1 MKKNILEIFSGVVF
15 LVLLS
20 KGLGFIRESFIA
32 ARYGAS
38 FISDV
43 YVFEDSFINTLY
55 TVWAGVI
62 STTYI
67 PMALELEGSKRNRFT
82 SNYLNIFMMIV
93 IGICVITFLLA
104 DQVLHMLVPG
114 FYTVYDMESME
125 QLVLITRVNVGLLIL
140 VFLENFFIV
149 YLQSKKFYIFS
160 SIQGI
165 LLNLSLIFYLAVFY
179 QAGIWGIILTKII
192 AHGLNVLLLIAFIRK
207 RKLFEY
213 ERYINIHESYV
224 VTLVKLACPVFFL
237 NLISQLNYV
246 VDRSMASGLD
256 SGSMALLNYANIIA
270 VLLYSVLGTTISTM
284 AYTEMSIYQKNSTKL
299 SREFFKYFKL
309 LINIITPACIVMIML
324 RNDLSMIFYGR
335 GKISM
340 EAVNVIAWIL
350 LLYIPSNYC
359 LSLRDLMNRLMY
371 IQKRTAVS
379 SIITGISFLI
389 NIVLNLILVQKIG
402 LYGLALATS
411 ISSFLTTAMSYIY
424 IKKKGYLTEK
434 ITFDMRDGIACVT
447 SVLACYILQ
456 KTIPDGM
463 FFAIVRIGM
472 ASISCM
478 LIFNWKLLTR
488 RLREN
493 ER

>member
-1 MKKNILEIFSGVVF
+1 MKKNILEIFSGVVL

-67 PMALELEGSKRNRFT
+67 PMALEFEGSKRNRFT

-192 AHGLNVLLLIAFIRK
+192 AHGLNVLLLIVFIRK

-284 AYTEMSIYQKNSTKL
+284 AYTEMSICQKDPVKL
-299 SREFFKYFKL
+299 SQEFFRFFKL
-309 LINIITPACIVMIML
+309 LVNIITPACIVMIML
-324 RNDLSMIFYGR
+324 RNDLTMIFYGR
-335 GKISM
+335 GKIDKDS
-340 EAVNVIAWIL
+340 VNIIAWIL
-350 LLYIPSNYC
+350 LLYVPSNYC
-359 LSLRDLMNRLMY
+359 LSLRDLTNRLMY
-371 IQKRTAVS
+371 IQKKPTVPS
-379 SIITGISFLI
+379 VITGISFLI
-389 NIVLNLILVQKIG
+389 NIVLNFILVQKIG

-411 ISSFLTTAMSYIY
+411 ISSLFTTVLSFMY
-424 IKKKGYLTEK
+424 IKKRGFLIGKFS
-434 ITFDMRDGIACVT
+434 FDMQNCITVVVSILIC
-447 SVLACYILQ
+447 SILQ
-456 KTIPDGM
+456 KTIPNGM
-463 FFAIVRIGM
+463 LFRIVRIGI
-472 ASISCM
+472 ASVACLLM
-478 LIFNWKLLTR
+478 FNWKLLVKK
-488 RLREN
+488 LRGN
-493 ER
+493 EK

>member
-1 MKKNILEIFSGVVF
+1 MKKNILEIFSGVVL

-20 KGLGFIRESFIA
+20 KGLGFVRESFIA

-67 PMALELEGSKRNRFT
+67 PMALEFEGSKRNRFT

-125 QLVLITRVNVGLLIL
+125 KLVLITRVNVGLLVL

-165 LLNLSLIFYLAVFY
+165 LLNVSLIFYLAVFY

-192 AHGLNVLLLIAFIRK
+192 AHGLNVLLLIVFIRK

-213 ERYINIHESYV
+213 ERYINIRESYV

-270 VLLYSVLGTTISTM
+270 VLLYSVLGTTISTI
-284 AYTEMSIYQKNSTKL
+284 AYTEMSIYQKDSTKL

-309 LINIITPACIVMIML
+309 LINIITPACIVMIVL
-324 RNDLSMIFYGR
+324 RNDLSMVFYGR

-371 IQKRTAVS
+371 IQKRTAVP

-389 NIVLNLILVQKIG
+389 NIILNLILVQKIG

-424 IKKKGYLTEK
+424 IKKKGYLMEK
-434 ITFDMRDGIACVT
+434 ITFNMRDGIACVT
-447 SVLACYILQ
+447 SVLACYILR
-456 KTIPDGM
+456 KSIPGGM
-463 FFAIVRIGM
+463 FFAFVRIGM
-472 ASISCM
+472 ASISCL